1 MFRPLGLCI
10 GLRYTRAKR
19 RNHFISFIS
28 LTSMLGVSVGVMAL
42 ITVLSVMNG
51 FEREL
56 RSRILGM
63 TAHAT
68 VLGQNG
74 PLHDWEALAG
84 SVRIHPGV
92 LGAAPFIRTEAMLT
106 YSGNVQGVVVQG
118 ILPEH
123 EGEVSEIGER
133 MLGGRL
139 TLLRPGRFGM
149 ILGLELA
156 RALGAEIGD
165 EITLVTPHSIA
176 TPAGILP
183 RLKQFTLVGV
193 FEVGMQEYDGALCL
207 VHLADAALLFRMDGP
222 TGLRLRL
229 ADQFA
234 APVVGRAI
242 AERIGRD
249 YRVVDWTEEH
259 ASFFRAL
266 KTEKIVMFV
275 ILMLVVAVA
284 AFNIVATL
292 VMVVNDK
299 AADIG
304 ILRTLGFGPGGV
316 MRIFI
321 VQGTVIGLVGTLFGL
336 GGGVWLATHV
346 DAVVHGVEA
355 LLHTRFLPPDLY
367 YISELPSDLR
377 WPDVFTITLSAFGLC
392 VFGTLYPAWR
402 AARTQPA
409 EVLRYE

>member
-28 LTSMLGVSVGVMAL
+28 LTSMLGVSLGVMAL

-68 VLGQNG
+68 VIDRAG
-74 PLHDWEALAG
+74 PLRDWQALADTVK
-84 SVRIHPGV
+84 SHPQV
-92 LGAAPFIRTEAMLT
+92 VGAAPYLRAEAMLT
-106 YSGNVQGVVVQG
+106 HLGNVQGVVVQG
-118 ILPEH
+118 ILPEV
-123 EGEVSEIGER
+123 EREVSVIAER
-133 MLGGRL
+133 MVAGRL
-139 TLLRPGRFGM
+139 AGLAPGRFGT
-149 ILGLELA
+149 ILGVELA
-156 RALGAEIGD
+156 RTLGADIGD
-165 EITLVTPHSIA
+165 KITLITPQSIA
-176 TPAGILP
+176 TPAGVLP
-183 RLKQFTLVGV
+183 RLKQFTVIGV
-193 FEVGMQEYDGALCL
+193 FEAGTHEYDSALCL
-207 VHLADAALLFRMDGP
+207 VHVADAARLFRIDGF
-222 TGLRLRL
+222 TGIRLRL

-234 APVVGRAI
+234 APLVGREI
-242 AERIGRD
+242 ASRIAPR
-249 YRVVDWTEEH
+249 YRVVDWTQEH

-266 KTEKIVMFV
+266 KTEKVVMFV

-284 AFNIVATL
+284 AFNIVSTL

-299 AADIG
+299 AADIA
-304 ILRTLGFGPGGV
+304 ILRTLGFGPAGV

-321 VQGTVIGLVGTLFGL
+321 VQGTVIGFAGTLLGM

-346 DAVVHGVEA
+346 DAVVRA
-355 LLHTRFLPPDLY
+355 LEGSLHTRFLPPDLY
-367 YISELPSDLR
+367 YISELPSDMR
-377 WPDVFTITLSAFGLC
+377 WPDVFAITLAAFGTCL
-392 VFGTLYPAWR
+392 VGTLYPAWR

>member
-28 LTSMLGVSVGVMAL
+28 LTSMLGVSLGVMAL

-51 FEREL
+51 FEHEL

-68 VLGQNG
+68 VVDRNG
-74 PLHDWEALAG
+74 PLRDWEALADT
-84 SVRIHPGV
+84 VKTHPLV
-92 LGAAPFIRTEAMLT
+92 EGAAPYLRAEAMLT
-106 YSGNVQGVVVQG
+106 HLGNVQGVVVQG
-118 ILPEH
+118 ILPEV
-123 EGEVSEIGER
+123 EGEVSVTGER
-133 MLGGRL
+133 MVAGRL
-139 TLLRPGRFGM
+139 AGLGPGRFGM
-149 ILGLELA
+149 V
-156 RALGAEIGD
+156 LGAELASSLGADIGD
-165 EITLVTPHSIA
+165 KITLITPHSIA
-176 TPAGILP
+176 TPAGVLP
-183 RLKQFTLVGV
+183 RLKQFTLAGV
-193 FEVGMQEYDGALCL
+193 FEVGMHEYDGALCL
-207 VHLADAALLFRMDGP
+207 VHVADAARLFRIDGL
-222 TGLRLRL
+222 TGIRLRL

-234 APVVGRAI
+234 APLVSREI
-242 AERIGRD
+242 ALRIAPH
-249 YRVVDWTEEH
+249 YRVVDWTQEH

-266 KTEKIVMFV
+266 KTEKVVMFV
-275 ILMLVVAVA
+275 ILMLMVAVA

-299 AADIG
+299 AADIA
-304 ILRTLGFGPGGV
+304 ILRTLGFGPARV

-321 VQGTVIGLVGTLFGL
+321 VQGTVIGFVGTLL
-336 GGGVWLATHV
+336 GMLGGVWLATHV
-346 DAVVHGVEA
+346 DVVVRALEG
-355 LLHTRFLPPDLY
+355 LLHARFLPPDLY

-377 WPDVFTITLSAFGLC
+377 WPDVFAITLAAFGTC
-392 VFGTLYPAWR
+392 VVGTLYPAWR

>member
-19 RNHFISFIS
+19 RSHFISFIS
-28 LTSMLGVSVGVMAL
+28 LTSMLGVCLGVMAL

-56 RSRILGM
+56 RARILGM
-63 TAHAT
+63 SAHAT
-68 VLGQNG
+68 VTGRNG
-74 PLHDWEALAG
+74 PVRGWEALAEA
-84 SVRIHPGV
+84 VKTHPGV
-92 LGAAPFIRTEAMLT
+92 VGAAPFIRAEAMLT
-106 YSGNVQGVVVQG
+106 FSGSVQGTVVQG
-118 ILPEH
+118 ILPEVD
-123 EGEVSEIGER
+123 GEVSVIGER
-133 MLGGRL
+133 MMAGRL
-139 TLLRPGRFGM
+139 VHLRTGRFG
-149 ILGLELA
+149 IALGAELA
-156 RALGAEIGD
+156 RALGADIGD
-165 EITLVTPHSIA
+165 AITVVTPETIA

-193 FEVGMQEYDGALCL
+193 FEVGMLEYDSALAL
-207 VHLADAALLFRMDGP
+207 VHLDDAARLFRIDGQS
-222 TGLRLRL
+222 GLRLRL

-234 APVVGRAI
+234 APRISREI
-242 AERIGRD
+242 ADRIGSQ
-249 YRVVDWTEEH
+249 YRVADWSVEH

-292 VMVVNDK
+292 VMVVKDK
-299 AADIG
+299 SSDIA
-304 ILRTLGFGPGGV
+304 ILRTLGFGPGGI

-321 VQGTVIGLVGTLFGL
+321 VQGTVIGLVGTLLGA

-346 DAVVHGVEA
+346 DAVVRTIEG

-377 WPDVFTITLSAFGLC
+377 WPDVLGITLAAFGTCL
-392 VFGTLYPAWR
+392 FGTLYPAWR
-402 AARTQPA
+402 AACTQPA